1 MLANLHIRDFALIE
15 EVTLEFGPRFNVVT
29 GETGAGKSIIIDAI
43 SLLLG
48 ARASPELI
56 RKGADAFYVEG
67 IFSLDDTMTA
77 RPVLAQ
83 VGIETDEG
91 QAIISREQTK
101 SRSVAR
107 IDGKAIPLRD
117 LQSLGPALVDIH
129 GQSEQ
134 LSLLRPARQ
143 LELLDE
149 FARLTE
155 LRERVGS
162 LARERRKID
171 RNIDS
176 LRTDER
182 ELAREADLLRF
193 QIEEIDSAGMDAD
206 DESRLTAEHTRLA
219 NSRRLAELA
228 GSVETSLTPSDT
240 DSSASDVI
248 GGSLDEMREIA
259 QLDGSL
265 TPRLEQLEAVSEL
278 LDEIAGEMRNYAESV
293 DSDPE
298 RLQELESRLELLATL
313 KHKYGNSI
321 EEVIEFGQSAREQL
335 ARIEHSGE
343 ELEILEARRRLVEQ
357 ELSQGCAEL
366 SERRRSSA
374 AALVKAMLDGL
385 EEVGMK
391 DVRFDVEFSTAPDSD
406 GIRLPGGD
414 ERVRVDESGADRV
427 SFLIAPN
434 PGVPPKPVASI
445 ASGGET
451 SRIMLALKAALGESD
466 KTPTL
471 IFDEVEQ
478 GVGGRNARIVGQKLA
493 LLSRNHQVLCVTHL
507 PQVAAFADT
516 HFYVEK
522 TPGKDRTT
530 VSVKRL
536 AKKGSLEEL
545 AQMAGSGPGAKRSAS
560 EMLRQAEDWKSELAR
575 T

>member
-48 ARASPELI
+48 GRASPEFI
-56 RKGADAFYVEG
+56 RKEADSFYVEG
-67 IFSLDDTMTA
+67 VFTFDDSPTA
-77 RPVLAQ
+77 QPVLTQ
-83 VGIETDEG
+83 LGLETDEG

-101 SRSVAR
+101 SRSTAR
-107 IDGKAIPLRD
+107 IDGKAIPLRN
-117 LQSLGPALVDIH
+117 LRSLGPALVDIH

-149 FARLTE
+149 FARLTG
-155 LRERVGS
+155 LREEIGR
-162 LARERRKID
+162 LARERREID
-171 RNIDS
+171 RKVDL

-182 ELAREADLLRF
+182 KLARESDLLRF
-193 QIEEIDSAGMDAD
+193 QIEEIESADLDAE
-206 DESRLTAEHTRLA
+206 DESRLNAEHTRLA

-228 GSVETSLTPSDT
+228 GLVEASL
-240 DSSASDVI
+240 SASDTGVSASDAV
-248 GGSLDEMREIA
+248 GRSLDDMQEIA

-265 TPRLEQLEAVSEL
+265 RPRLEQLEAVSEL
-278 LDEIAGEMRNYAESV
+278 LDELAGEMRDYAESV
-293 DSDPE
+293 ESDPE

-321 EEVIEFGQSAREQL
+321 GGVIEFGESAREQL
-335 ARIEHSGE
+335 ARIEHSDEERERLEAHRQIVEE
-343 ELEILEARRRLVEQ
+343 ELSR
-357 ELSQGCAEL
+357 GCAEL
-366 SERRRSSA
+366 SKRRRSSA
-374 AALVKAMLDGL
+374 AALTNAMLEGL

-391 DVRFDVEFSTAPDSD
+391 DVRFDVEFSTAPDGN

-414 ERVRVDESGADRV
+414 EPVRVDESGVDRV

-434 PGVPPKPVASI
+434 PGVPAKPVANI

-530 VSVKRL
+530 VSVQRL
-536 AKKGSLEEL
+536 GKQGALDEL
-545 AQMAGSGPGAKRSAS
+545 AQMAGSGPGAERSAG
-560 EMLRQAEDWKSELAR
+560 EMLRQAKVWKAELAR
-575 T
+575 P

>member
-1 MLANLHIRDFALIE
+1 MHIRDFALIE

-48 ARASPELI
+48 ARASPEFI
-56 RKGADAFYVEG
+56 RKGADSFYVEG
-67 IFSLDDTMTA
+67 IFTLDDSPTA
-77 RPVLAQ
+77 QPVLAQ
-83 VGIETDEG
+83 LSLETDEG

-101 SRSVAR
+101 SRSTAR
-107 IDGKAIPLRD
+107 IDGKAVPLRN

-149 FARLTE
+149 FARLTG
-155 LRERVGS
+155 LREETGR
-162 LARERRKID
+162 LARERREID
-171 RNIDS
+171 RKIDS

-182 ELAREADLLRF
+182 KLAREADLLRF
-193 QIEEIDSAGMDAD
+193 QIEEIESAGLDD
-206 DESRLTAEHTRLA
+206 EDESRLNAEHTRLA

-228 GSVETSLTPSDT
+228 GLVEASL
-240 DSSASDVI
+240 SASDTGISASDAV
-248 GGSLDEMREIA
+248 GRSLDDMQEIA
-259 QLDGSL
+259 QLDGAL
-265 TPRLEQLEAVSEL
+265 RPRLEQLEAVSEL
-278 LDEIAGEMRNYAESV
+278 LDELAGEMRDYAESV
-293 DSDPE
+293 ESDPE

-321 EEVIEFGQSAREQL
+321 GEVIEFGESAREQL
-335 ARIEHSGE
+335 ARIEHSDE
-343 ELEILEARRRLVEQ
+343 ERERLEARRLIVEE
-357 ELSQGCAEL
+357 ELSRGCAEL
-366 SERRRSSA
+366 SKRRRSSA
-374 AALVKAMLDGL
+374 AALTKAMLDGL

-391 DVRFDVEFSTAPDSD
+391 DVRFDVDFSTAPDSN
-406 GIRLPGGD
+406 GIRLPGCD
-414 ERVRVDESGADRV
+414 ERVRVDESGVDRV

-434 PGVPPKPVASI
+434 PGVPARPVANI

-466 KTPTL
+466 RTPTL

-478 GVGGRNARIVGQKLA
+478 GVGGRNAMIVGQKLA
-493 LLSRNHQVLCVTHL
+493 LLSRSHQVLCVTHL

-530 VSVKRL
+530 VSVQRL
-536 AKKGSLEEL
+536 GKQGALEEL
-545 AQMAGSGPGAKRSAS
+545 AQMAGSGPGAERSAG
-560 EMLRQAEDWKSELAR
+560 EMLRQAEDWKAELAR
-575 T
+575 A

>member
-15 EVTLEFGPRFNVVT
+15 AATLEFGPRFNVVT

-56 RKGADAFYVEG
+56 RKGAAAFYVEA
-67 IFSLDDTMTA
+67 IFTLDDSVTA
-77 RPVLAQ
+77 PPVLAQ
-83 VGIETDEG
+83 LGIETDEA
-91 QAIISREQTK
+91 QAIISREQTR

-107 IDGKAIPLRD
+107 IDGRAVPLRD
-117 LQSLGPALVDIH
+117 LQRLGPALVDIH

-149 FARLTE
+149 FSRLTE
-155 LRERVGS
+155 LREQVGS
-162 LARERRKID
+162 LTRERRQMD
-171 RNIDS
+171 RKIDS
-176 LRTDER
+176 LATGER

-193 QIEEIDSAGMDAD
+193 QIEEIDSAGLETG
-206 DESRLTAEHTRLA
+206 DESRLTAEHKRLA

-228 GSVETSLTPSDT
+228 GSVEAALSPSDT
-240 DSSASDVI
+240 GGAAGDAI
-248 GGSLDEMREIA
+248 GGALDEMREIA

-278 LDEIAGEMRNYAESV
+278 LDEIAGGMRNYAEPME
-293 DSDPE
+293 SDPE

-335 ARIEHSGE
+335 DRIEHSGE
-343 ELEILEARRRLVEQ
+343 ERERLEARRLLVEQ

-366 SERRRSSA
+366 SRRRRSSA
-374 AALVKAMLDGL
+374 AGLVEAMLDGL
-385 EEVGMK
+385 AEVGMK
-391 DVRFDVEFSTAPDSD
+391 DVRFDVQFSTAPDSG
-406 GIRLPGGD
+406 GIRLPGGG

-434 PGVPPKPVASI
+434 PGVPPKPVANI

-507 PQVAAFADT
+507 PQIAAFADT
-516 HFYVEK
+516 HFNVEK
-522 TPGKDRTT
+522 TPGNDRTT
-530 VSVKRL
+530 VSVQRL
-536 AKKGSLEEL
+536 GRKGALEEL

-560 EMLRQAEDWKSELAR
+560 EMLRQAEDWKAELAR
-575 T
+575 A

>member
-1 MLANLHIRDFALIE
+1 MANLHIRDFALIE

-48 ARASPELI
+48 ARASPEFI
-56 RKGADAFYVEG
+56 RQGADSFYVEG
-67 IFSLDDTMTA
+67 IFTFDDSPTA
-77 RPVLAQ
+77 QPVLSEL
-83 VGIETDEG
+83 GLETDEG
-91 QAIISREQTK
+91 QAIISREQTR
-101 SRSVAR
+101 SRSTAR
-107 IDGKAIPLRD
+107 IDGKAVPLRT
-117 LQSLGPALVDIH
+117 LQSLGPALADIH

-149 FARLTE
+149 FARLTGS
-155 LRERVGS
+155 REGIGR
-162 LARERRKID
+162 LTRERREIGRK
-171 RNIDS
+171 IDS
-176 LRTDER
+176 LRAGER
-182 ELAREADLLRF
+182 ELAREAELLRF
-193 QIEEIDSAGMDAD
+193 QIEEIDSAGLDAE
-206 DESRLTAEHTRLA
+206 DESRLTAEHARLA

-228 GSVETSLTPSDT
+228 GSVEASLTPSDT
-240 DSSASDVI
+240 GVSASDAL
-248 GGSLDEMREIA
+248 GRSLDEMQEIA

-265 TPRLEQLEAVSEL
+265 TPRLEQLEAASEL
-278 LDEIAGEMRNYAESV
+278 LDEIAGEMRDYAESV
-293 DSDPE
+293 ESAPE
-298 RLQELESRLELLATL
+298 RLHEVESRLELLAAL
-313 KHKYGNSI
+313 KHKYGDSI
-321 EEVIEFGQSAREQL
+321 EEVIEFGESAREQL
-335 ARIEHSGE
+335 ARIEHSDE
-343 ELEILEARRRLVEQ
+343 ERERLEARRLIVER

-366 SERRRSSA
+366 SKRRRSSA
-374 AALVKAMLDGL
+374 AALTKAMLDGL
-385 EEVGMK
+385 AEVGMK
-391 DVRFDVEFSTAPDSD
+391 NVRFEVEFSTAPDSE

-414 ERVRVDESGADRV
+414 ERVRVEESGVDRV

-434 PGVPPKPVASI
+434 PGVPAKPVANI

-451 SRIMLALKAALGESD
+451 SRMMLALKAALGESD

-522 TPGKDRTT
+522 TPGQDRTT
-530 VSVKRL
+530 VSVRRL
-536 AKKGSLEEL
+536 GKYDCLEEL
-545 AQMAGSGPGAKRSAS
+545 AQMAGSGSGAESSAR
-560 EMLRQAEDWKSELAR
+560 EMRRQAEDWKSTLRR

>member
-56 RKGADAFYVEG
+56 RKGAGTFYIEG
-67 IFSLDDTMTA
+67 IFTLDDSPTA
-77 RPVLAQ
+77 PPVCAQ
-83 VGIETDEG
+83 LGLETDEG

-107 IDGKAIPLRD
+107 IDGKAVPLRD

-162 LARERRKID
+162 LARERRKIE
-171 RNIDS
+171 RKIDS
-176 LRTDER
+176 LRTGER

-193 QIEEIDSAGMDAD
+193 QIEEIDSAGLDAD
-206 DESRLTAEHTRLA
+206 DEFRLTAEHMRLT

-228 GSVETSLTPSDT
+228 GSVEASLGPSDT
-240 DSSASDVI
+240 GGSAGDVV
-248 GGSLDEMREIA
+248 GRSLDEMREMA
-259 QLDGSL
+259 QLDDSL

-321 EEVIEFGQSAREQL
+321 EEVIEFGESAREQL

-343 ELEILEARRRLVEQ
+343 ERERLEARRLIVEQ
-357 ELSQGCAEL
+357 KLSQGCAEL
-366 SERRRSSA
+366 SKRRRSSA

-391 DVRFDVEFSTAPDSD
+391 DVRFDVEFSTARRQQRHQPA
-406 GIRLPGGD
+406 GRRRAR
-414 ERVRVDESGADRV
+414 E
-427 SFLIAPN
+427 
-434 PGVPPKPVASI
+434 
-445 ASGGET
+445 
-451 SRIMLALKAALGESD
+451 
-466 KTPTL
+466 
-471 IFDEVEQ
+471 
-478 GVGGRNARIVGQKLA
+478 GGRVG
-493 LLSRNHQVLCVTHL
+493 R
-507 PQVAAFADT
+507 
-516 HFYVEK
+516 
-522 TPGKDRTT
+522 
-530 VSVKRL
+530 
-536 AKKGSLEEL
+536 
-545 AQMAGSGPGAKRSAS
+545 
-560 EMLRQAEDWKSELAR
+560 
-575 T
+575 

>member
-48 ARASPELI
+48 ARASPEFI
-56 RKGADAFYVEG
+56 RKGADSFYIEG
-67 IFSLDDTMTA
+67 IFTLDDSPTA
-77 RPVLAQ
+77 QPVLAQ
-83 VGIETDEG
+83 LGLETDEG
-91 QAIISREQTK
+91 QAIISREQTR
-101 SRSVAR
+101 SRSTAR
-107 IDGKAIPLRD
+107 IDGKAVPLRN

-149 FARLTE
+149 FARLTG
-155 LRERVGS
+155 LREEIGR
-162 LARERRKID
+162 LARERREID
-171 RNIDS
+171 RKVDS
-176 LRTDER
+176 LSTDER
-182 ELAREADLLRF
+182 KLAREADLLRF
-193 QIEEIDSAGMDAD
+193 QIEEIESAGLDD
-206 DESRLTAEHTRLA
+206 EDESRLTAEHTRLA

-228 GSVETSLTPSDT
+228 GLVEASLSSSDT
-240 DSSASDVI
+240 GVSASDAV
-248 GGSLDEMREIA
+248 GRSLDDMQEIA
-259 QLDGSL
+259 QLDGAL
-265 TPRLEQLEAVSEL
+265 RTRLEQLEAVSEL
-278 LDEIAGEMRNYAESV
+278 LDELAGEMRDYAESV
-293 DSDPE
+293 ESDPE

-321 EEVIEFGQSAREQL
+321 GEVIEFGESAQEQL
-335 ARIEHSGE
+335 ARIEHSDE
-343 ELEILEARRRLVEQ
+343 ERERLEARRLIVEE
-357 ELSQGCAEL
+357 ELSRGCAEL
-366 SERRRSSA
+366 SKRRRSSA
-374 AALVKAMLDGL
+374 AALTEAMLEGL

-391 DVRFDVEFSTAPDSD
+391 DVRFDVEFSTAPDGN
-406 GIRLPGGD
+406 GIRLPGSD
-414 ERVRVDESGADRV
+414 QRVRVDESGVDRV

-434 PGVPPKPVASI
+434 PGVPAKPVANI

-493 LLSRNHQVLCVTHL
+493 LLSRSHQVLCVTHL

-530 VSVKRL
+530 VSVQRL
-536 AKKGSLEEL
+536 GKQGALEEL
-545 AQMAGSGPGAKRSAS
+545 AQMAGSGPGAERSAG
-560 EMLRQAEDWKSELAR
+560 EMLRQAEDWKAELAR
-575 T
+575 A

>member
-48 ARASPELI
+48 ARASPEFI
-56 RKGADAFYVEG
+56 RKGADSFYVEG
-67 IFSLDDTMTA
+67 IFTLDDSPTA
-77 RPVLAQ
+77 QPVLAQ
-83 VGIETDEG
+83 LSLETDEG

-101 SRSVAR
+101 SRSTAR
-107 IDGKAIPLRD
+107 IDGKAVPLRN

-149 FARLTE
+149 FARLTG
-155 LRERVGS
+155 LREETGR
-162 LARERRKID
+162 LARERREID
-171 RNIDS
+171 RKIDS

-182 ELAREADLLRF
+182 KLAREADLLRF
-193 QIEEIDSAGMDAD
+193 QIEEIESAGLDD
-206 DESRLTAEHTRLA
+206 EDESRLNAEHTRLA

-228 GSVETSLTPSDT
+228 GLVEASL
-240 DSSASDVI
+240 SASDTGISASDAV
-248 GGSLDEMREIA
+248 GRSLDDMQEIA
-259 QLDGSL
+259 QLDGAL
-265 TPRLEQLEAVSEL
+265 RPRLEQLEAVSEL
-278 LDEIAGEMRNYAESV
+278 LDELAGEMRDYAESV
-293 DSDPE
+293 ESDPE

-321 EEVIEFGQSAREQL
+321 GEVIEFGESAREQL
-335 ARIEHSGE
+335 ARIEHSDE
-343 ELEILEARRRLVEQ
+343 ERERLEARRLIVEE
-357 ELSQGCAEL
+357 ELSRGCAEL
-366 SERRRSSA
+366 SKRRRSSA
-374 AALVKAMLDGL
+374 AALTKAMLDGL

-391 DVRFDVEFSTAPDSD
+391 DVRFDVDFSTAPDSN
-406 GIRLPGGD
+406 GIRLPGCD
-414 ERVRVDESGADRV
+414 ERVRVDESGVDRV

-434 PGVPPKPVASI
+434 PGVPARPVANI

-466 KTPTL
+466 RTPTL

-478 GVGGRNARIVGQKLA
+478 GVGGRNAMIVGQKLA
-493 LLSRNHQVLCVTHL
+493 LLSRSHQVLCVTHL

-530 VSVKRL
+530 VSVQRL
-536 AKKGSLEEL
+536 GKQGALEEL
-545 AQMAGSGPGAKRSAS
+545 AQMAGSGPGAERSAG
-560 EMLRQAEDWKSELAR
+560 EMLRQAEDWKAELAR
-575 T
+575 A